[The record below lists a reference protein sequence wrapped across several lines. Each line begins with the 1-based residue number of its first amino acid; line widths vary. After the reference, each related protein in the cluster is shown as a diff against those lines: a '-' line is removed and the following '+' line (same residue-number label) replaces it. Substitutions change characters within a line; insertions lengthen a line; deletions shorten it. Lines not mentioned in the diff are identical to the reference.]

1 MGEEWISV
9 NLSKKGCI
17 QSKMKI
23 LIAEDDFISCKSLEN
38 NLKEWGYE
46 VFCARDGN
54 EAWELARK
62 NNIRLAILDWNM
74 PGIDGIELSQK
85 IRNEYQKEDSKYI
98 YIILLTG
105 RVGQDDIVQGLS
117 TGADDYMTKPYSIV
131 ELKYRVQ
138 NGVRIIK
145 NEDKR
150 IKLASLDN
158 LTKLWNRNKIFEF
171 LDTELKRGE
180 RENKSTGVVMIDIDH
195 FKNINDS
202 YGHLIGDEVLV
213 KVAER
218 LKSAIRPYDR
228 IGRYGGDEILVVLPN
243 CNNKMAKKIAK
254 RLYDSVTKEKI
265 PTEVGSLKINIS
277 IGCVSNE
284 KFPHVSRMELIQAS
298 DSALLSAKKK
308 GRDRIILSTS
318 V

>member
-1 MGEEWISV
+1 
-9 NLSKKGCI
+9 
-17 QSKMKI
+17 MKI
-23 LIAEDDFISCKSLEN
+23 LIAEDDFISCKALEN
-38 NLKEWGYE
+38 NLKEWGYD
-46 VFCARDGN
+46 VVSARDGN
-54 EAWELARK
+54 EAWELARA

-85 IRNEYQKEDSKYI
+85 IRNEYQKEASKYI

-105 RVGQDDIVQGLS
+105 RGGQDDIIQGLS
-117 TGADDYMTKPYSIV
+117 TGADDYMTKPYSFV

-138 NGVRIIK
+138 NGERIIK

-150 IKLASLDN
+150 IRLASLDN
-158 LTKLWNRNKIFEF
+158 LTKLWNRNKIFDF

-180 RENKSTGVVMIDIDH
+180 RENTPTGVVMIDIDH
-195 FKNINDS
+195 FKRINDR

-213 KVAER
+213 EVAGR
-218 LKSAIRPYDR
+218 LKNAIRPYDR

-243 CNNKMAKKIAK
+243 CGNKEAKNIAK
-254 RLYDSVTKEKI
+254 RLYDSVVKTKI

-284 KFPHVSRMELIQAS
+284 MSLQFSRMELIQAS
-298 DSALLSAKKK
+298 DKALLLAKKK
-308 GRDRIILSTS
+308 GRDRIILSKGL
-318 V
+318 

>member
-1 MGEEWISV
+1 
-9 NLSKKGCI
+9 
-17 QSKMKI
+17 MKI
-23 LIAEDDFISCKSLEN
+23 LIAEDDFISCKALEN

-46 VFCARDGN
+46 VVVTRDGN
-54 EAWELARK
+54 EAWELART
-62 NNIRLAILDWNM
+62 NDIRLAILDWNM
-74 PGIDGIELSQK
+74 PGIDGIELSRK

-105 RVGQDDIVQGLS
+105 RGGQDDIIQGLS
-117 TGADDYMTKPYSIV
+117 TGADDYMTKPYSFV

-138 NGVRIIK
+138 NGERIIK

-150 IKLASLDN
+150 IRLASLDN
-158 LTKLWNRNKIFEF
+158 LTKLWNRNKVFDF

-180 RENKSTGVVMIDIDH
+180 RENTPTGVVMIDIDH
-195 FKNINDS
+195 FKRINDR

-213 KVAER
+213 EVADR
-218 LKSAIRPYDR
+218 LRSAIRPYDR

-243 CNNKMAKKIAK
+243 CGNKEAKNIAK
-254 RLYDSVTKEKI
+254 RLYDSVANEKI

-284 KFPHVSRMELIQAS
+284 KFLQVSRMELIQAS
-298 DSALLSAKKK
+298 DNALLSAKKK
-308 GRDRIILSTS
+308 GRDRIILSKS
-318 V
+318 L

>member
-1 MGEEWISV
+1 M
-9 NLSKKGCI
+9 
-17 QSKMKI
+17 
-23 LIAEDDFISCKSLEN
+23 ED
-38 NLKEWGYE
+38 
-46 VFCARDGN
+46 A
-54 EAWELARK
+54 
-62 NNIRLAILDWNM
+62 
-74 PGIDGIELSQK
+74 
-85 IRNEYQKEDSKYI
+85 KYI

-105 RVGQDDIVQGLS
+105 RGGQDDIIQGLS
-117 TGADDYMTKPYSIV
+117 TGADDYMTKPYSFV

-138 NGVRIIK
+138 NGERIIK

-150 IKLASLDN
+150 IRLASLDN

-180 RENKSTGVVMIDIDH
+180 RENRSTGVVMIDIDH
-195 FKNINDS
+195 FKNINDR

-213 KVAER
+213 EVADR
-218 LKSAIRPYDR
+218 LKSAIRPYDK

-243 CNNKMAKKIAK
+243 CNNKEAKKIAK

-265 PTEVGSLKINIS
+265 PTEAGSLKINIS
-277 IGCVSNE
+277 IGGVSNE
-284 KFPHVSRMELIQAS
+284 KYPRVSKMELIQAS